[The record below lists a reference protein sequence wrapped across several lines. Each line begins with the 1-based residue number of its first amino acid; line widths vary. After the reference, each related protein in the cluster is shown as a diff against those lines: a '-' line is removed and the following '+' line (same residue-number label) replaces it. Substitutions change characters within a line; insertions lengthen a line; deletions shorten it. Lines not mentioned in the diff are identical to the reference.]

1 MKVRGLHLE
10 LYAGANNLLD
20 RANFLAYVWMPRI
33 RLKSPSLSQVEEID
47 QMTLVPNFGVR
58 YVFR

>member
-20 RANFLAYVWMPRI
+20 RANFLAYVWMPRNGPWNPN
-33 RLKSPSLSQVEEID
+33 RNAVSEID